1 VVVTPV
7 TPPPTPP
14 APVTPPAVVPVT
26 PTSLPFT
33 GVNTKPLLIMGLT
46 LILLGLCLLGS
57 SKSWRRARRRLAAMA
72 QCRWSLLPSLM
83 LL

>member
-1 VVVTPV
+1 
-7 TPPPTPP
+7 
-14 APVTPPAVVPVT
+14 
-26 PTSLPFT
+26 
-33 GVNTKPLLIMGLT
+33 MGLT